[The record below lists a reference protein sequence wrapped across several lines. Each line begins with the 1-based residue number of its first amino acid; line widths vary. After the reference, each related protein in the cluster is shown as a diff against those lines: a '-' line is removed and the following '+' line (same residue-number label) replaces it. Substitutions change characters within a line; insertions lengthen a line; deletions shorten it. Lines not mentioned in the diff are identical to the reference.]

1 MIGTTDYISIKLTD
15 ETQFRSIFDKYYIS
29 LCMFANQYV
38 ENDALAADI
47 VQECFVKL
55 WQLRDDF
62 MYVHQIKSFLYT
74 SVRNKSLNELEH
86 TKVMNEYAQKV
97 QEMSKDSFFQDKVI
111 AEESYRILVD
121 AIEKMIVKYAR
132 MYVPHKRITP
142 HKLRSTFG
150 TQLYQETGD
159 LYLVAETLGH
169 SSVDTSKKYASMKE
183 RKRLV
188 AQTIQLRAQ
197 NRES

>member
-1 MIGTTDYISIKLTD
+1 
-15 ETQFRSIFDKYYIS
+15 
-29 LCMFANQYV
+29 MFANQYV

-111 AEESYRILVD
+111 AEESYRILAD
-121 AIEKMIVKYAR
+121 AIEKLPPQMKGKSNPEI
-132 MYVPHKRITP
+132 
-142 HKLRSTFG
+142 
-150 TQLYQETGD
+150 
-159 LYLVAETLGH
+159 AETLNISCETVH
-169 SSVDTSKKYASMKE
+169 SQKKIAY
-183 RKRLV
+183 RKLRVYLKDYYYLV
-188 AQTIQLRAQ
+188 FYFL
-197 NRES
+197 

>member
-38 ENDALAADI
+38 ENGALAADI

-121 AIEKMIVKYAR
+121 AIEKLPPQMKSI
-132 MYVPHKRITP
+132 M
-142 HKLRSTFG
+142 
-150 TQLYQETGD
+150 QLALEGKSNPEI
-159 LYLVAETLGH
+159 AETLNISGETVH
-169 SSVDTSKKYASMKE
+169 SQKKIAY
-183 RKRLV
+183 RKLRVYLKDYYYLV
-188 AQTIQLRAQ
+188 FYFL
-197 NRES
+197 

>member
-1 MIGTTDYISIKLTD
+1 MVHTTENISIKLTD
-15 ETQFRSIFDKYYIS
+15 EAQFRFIFDKYYIT

-38 ENDALAADI
+38 EDDALAADI

-62 MYVHQIKSFLYT
+62 MYVDQIKSFLYT

-97 QEMSKDSFFQDKVI
+97 MEMGKDSFFQDKVI

-121 AIEKMIVKYAR
+121 AIDKLPPQMKNIMRLALEGKTNPEIAEALNISGETVHSQKKIAYR
-132 MYVPHKRITP
+132 
-142 HKLRSTFG
+142 KLRG
-150 TQLYQETGD
+150 
-159 LYLVAETLGH
+159 YLKDYYYLLF
-169 SSVDTSKKYASMKE
+169 YF
-183 RKRLV
+183 L
-188 AQTIQLRAQ
+188 
-197 NRES
+197 

>member
-1 MIGTTDYISIKLTD
+1 MVHTTENITIKLTD
-15 ETQFRSIFDKYYIS
+15 EAQFRFIFDKYYIT

-38 ENDALAADI
+38 EDDALAADI

-97 QEMSKDSFFQDKVI
+97 MEMGKDSFFQDKVI

-121 AIEKMIVKYAR
+121 AIDKLPPQMKNIMRLALEGKTNPEIAEALNISGETVHSQKKIAYR
-132 MYVPHKRITP
+132 
-142 HKLRSTFG
+142 KLRG
-150 TQLYQETGD
+150 
-159 LYLVAETLGH
+159 YLKDYYYLLF
-169 SSVDTSKKYASMKE
+169 YF
-183 RKRLV
+183 L
-188 AQTIQLRAQ
+188 
-197 NRES
+197 

>member
-1 MIGTTDYISIKLTD
+1 
-15 ETQFRSIFDKYYIS
+15 
-29 LCMFANQYV
+29 MFANQYV

-86 TKVMNEYAQKV
+86 TKV
-97 QEMSKDSFFQDKVI
+97 I

-121 AIEKMIVKYAR
+121 AIEKLPPQMKSI
-132 MYVPHKRITP
+132 M
-142 HKLRSTFG
+142 
-150 TQLYQETGD
+150 QLALEGKSNPEI
-159 LYLVAETLGH
+159 AETLNISGETVH
-169 SSVDTSKKYASMKE
+169 SQKKIAY
-183 RKRLV
+183 RKLRVYLKDYYYLV
-188 AQTIQLRAQ
+188 FYFL
-197 NRES
+197 

>member
-1 MIGTTDYISIKLTD
+1 MVHTTENISIKLTD
-15 ETQFRSIFDKYYIS
+15 EAQFRFIFDKYYIT

-38 ENDALAADI
+38 EDDALAADI

-97 QEMSKDSFFQDKVI
+97 MEMGKDSFFQDKVI

-121 AIEKMIVKYAR
+121 AIDKLPPQMKNIMRLALEGKTNLEIAEALNISGETVHSQKKIAYR
-132 MYVPHKRITP
+132 
-142 HKLRSTFG
+142 KLRG
-150 TQLYQETGD
+150 
-159 LYLVAETLGH
+159 YLKDYYYLLF
-169 SSVDTSKKYASMKE
+169 YF
-183 RKRLV
+183 L
-188 AQTIQLRAQ
+188 
-197 NRES
+197 

>member
-1 MIGTTDYISIKLTD
+1 MIHTTENISIKLTD
-15 ETQFRSIFDKYYIS
+15 EAQFRFIFDKYYIS

-38 ENDALAADI
+38 EDDALAADI

-97 QEMSKDSFFQDKVI
+97 IEMGKNSFFQDKVI

-121 AIEKMIVKYAR
+121 AID
-132 MYVPHKRITP
+132 
-142 HKLRSTFG
+142 KLPPQMKNIMKLALEGKTNPEIAEALNISG
-150 TQLYQETGD
+150 ET
-159 LYLVAETLGH
+159 VH
-169 SSVDTSKKYASMKE
+169 SQKKIAY
-183 RKRLV
+183 RLSL
-188 AQTIQLRAQ
+188 IHI
-197 NRES
+197 

>member
-1 MIGTTDYISIKLTD
+1 MIGTTDNIGIKLTD
-15 ETQFRSIFDKYYIS
+15 ETQFRFIFDKYYIS

-38 ENDALAADI
+38 EDDALAADI

-74 SVRNKSLNELEH
+74 SVRNKALNELEH

-97 QEMSKDSFFQDKVI
+97 LEMNKESFFQDKVI

-121 AIEKMIVKYAR
+121 AIDKQMKSIMQLALEGKSNPEIAEVLNISGETVHSQKKIAYR
-132 MYVPHKRITP
+132 
-142 HKLRSTFG
+142 KLRV
-150 TQLYQETGD
+150 
-159 LYLVAETLGH
+159 YLKDYYYLIF
-169 SSVDTSKKYASMKE
+169 YF
-183 RKRLV
+183 L
-188 AQTIQLRAQ
+188 
-197 NRES
+197 

>member
-1 MIGTTDYISIKLTD
+1 MVHTTENISIKLTD
-15 ETQFRSIFDKYYIS
+15 EAQFRFIFDKYYIT

-38 ENDALAADI
+38 EDDALAADI

-97 QEMSKDSFFQDKVI
+97 MEMGKDSFFQDKVI

-121 AIEKMIVKYAR
+121 AID
-132 MYVPHKRITP
+132 
-142 HKLRSTFG
+142 KLPPQMKNIMRLALEGKTNPEIAEALNISG
-150 TQLYQETGD
+150 ET
-159 LYLVAETLGH
+159 VH
-169 SSVDTSKKYASMKE
+169 S
-183 RKRLV
+183 
-188 AQTIQLRAQ
+188 
-197 NRES
+197 

>member
-38 ENDALAADI
+38 ENDAVAADI

-74 SVRNKSLNELEH
+74 
-86 TKVMNEYAQKV
+86 
-97 QEMSKDSFFQDKVI
+97 FQDKVI

-121 AIEKMIVKYAR
+121 AIEKLPPQMKSI
-132 MYVPHKRITP
+132 M
-142 HKLRSTFG
+142 
-150 TQLYQETGD
+150 QLALEGKSNPEI
-159 LYLVAETLGH
+159 AETLNISGETVH
-169 SSVDTSKKYASMKE
+169 SQKKIAY
-183 RKRLV
+183 RKLRVYLKDYYYLV
-188 AQTIQLRAQ
+188 FYFL
-197 NRES
+197 

>member
-1 MIGTTDYISIKLTD
+1 MIHTTENISIKLAD
-15 ETQFRSIFDKYYIS
+15 EAQFRFIFDKYYIA

-38 ENDALAADI
+38 EDDALAADI

-97 QEMSKDSFFQDKVI
+97 MEMGKDSFFQDKVI

-121 AIEKMIVKYAR
+121 AIDKLPPQMKSIMRLALEGKTNPEIAEALNVSGETVHSQKKISYR
-132 MYVPHKRITP
+132 
-142 HKLRSTFG
+142 KLRG
-150 TQLYQETGD
+150 
-159 LYLVAETLGH
+159 YLKDYYYLLF
-169 SSVDTSKKYASMKE
+169 YF
-183 RKRLV
+183 L
-188 AQTIQLRAQ
+188 
-197 NRES
+197 

>member
-38 ENDALAADI
+38 ETDALAADI

-121 AIEKMIVKYAR
+121 AIEKLPPQMKSI
-132 MYVPHKRITP
+132 M
-142 HKLRSTFG
+142 
-150 TQLYQETGD
+150 QLALEGKSNPEI
-159 LYLVAETLGH
+159 AETLNISGETVH
-169 SSVDTSKKYASMKE
+169 SQKKIAY
-183 RKRLV
+183 RKLRVYLKDYYYLV
-188 AQTIQLRAQ
+188 FYFL
-197 NRES
+197 

>member
-1 MIGTTDYISIKLTD
+1 MIGTTDSISIKLTD

-29 LCMFANQYV
+29 LCMFANPYV

-97 QEMSKDSFFQDKVI
+97 LEMSKDSFFQDKVI
-111 AEESYRILVD
+111 AEESYRILVE
-121 AIEKMIVKYAR
+121 AIEKLPPQMKSI
-132 MYVPHKRITP
+132 M
-142 HKLRSTFG
+142 
-150 TQLYQETGD
+150 QLALEGKSNPEI
-159 LYLVAETLGH
+159 AETLNISGETVH
-169 SSVDTSKKYASMKE
+169 SQKKIAY
-183 RKRLV
+183 RKLRVYLKDYYYLV
-188 AQTIQLRAQ
+188 FYFL
-197 NRES
+197 

>member
-62 MYVHQIKSFLYT
+62 IYT
-74 SVRNKSLNELEH
+74 LVRNKSLNELEH

-121 AIEKMIVKYAR
+121 AIEKLPPQMKSI
-132 MYVPHKRITP
+132 M
-142 HKLRSTFG
+142 
-150 TQLYQETGD
+150 QLALEGKSNPEI
-159 LYLVAETLGH
+159 AETLNISGETVH
-169 SSVDTSKKYASMKE
+169 SQKKIAY
-183 RKRLV
+183 RKLRVYLKDYYYLV
-188 AQTIQLRAQ
+188 FYFL
-197 NRES
+197 

>member
-1 MIGTTDYISIKLTD
+1 MVHTTENISIKLTD
-15 ETQFRSIFDKYYIS
+15 EAQFRFIFDKYYIT

-38 ENDALAADI
+38 EDDALAADI

-97 QEMSKDSFFQDKVI
+97 MEMGKDSFFQDKVI

-121 AIEKMIVKYAR
+121 AIDKLPPQRKNIMRLALEGKTNPEIAEALNISGETVHSQKKIAYR
-132 MYVPHKRITP
+132 
-142 HKLRSTFG
+142 KLRG
-150 TQLYQETGD
+150 
-159 LYLVAETLGH
+159 YLKDYYYLLF
-169 SSVDTSKKYASMKE
+169 YF
-183 RKRLV
+183 L
-188 AQTIQLRAQ
+188 
-197 NRES
+197 

>member
-1 MIGTTDYISIKLTD
+1 
-15 ETQFRSIFDKYYIS
+15 
-29 LCMFANQYV
+29 MFANQYV

-97 QEMSKDSFFQDKVI
+97 QEMSIVLYHPALFFTSLSF
-111 AEESYRILVD
+111 
-121 AIEKMIVKYAR
+121 KY
-132 MYVPHKRITP
+132 
-142 HKLRSTFG
+142 L
-150 TQLYQETGD
+150 
-159 LYLVAETLGH
+159 
-169 SSVDTSKKYASMKE
+169 
-183 RKRLV
+183 
-188 AQTIQLRAQ
+188 
-197 NRES
+197 

>member
-1 MIGTTDYISIKLTD
+1 MIRTTENISIRLTD
-15 ETQFRSIFDKYYIS
+15 EAQFRFIFDKYYIA

-38 ENDALAADI
+38 EDDALAADI

-62 MYVHQIKSFLYT
+62 MYIHQIKSFLYT

-97 QEMSKDSFFQDKVI
+97 MAMGKESFFQDKVI

-121 AIEKMIVKYAR
+121 AIDKLPPQMKSIMRLALEGKTNPEIAEALNISGETVHSQKKIAYR
-132 MYVPHKRITP
+132 
-142 HKLRSTFG
+142 KLRG
-150 TQLYQETGD
+150 
-159 LYLVAETLGH
+159 YLKDYYYLLF
-169 SSVDTSKKYASMKE
+169 YF
-183 RKRLV
+183 L
-188 AQTIQLRAQ
+188 
-197 NRES
+197 

>member
-29 LCMFANQYV
+29 LWMFANQYV

-121 AIEKMIVKYAR
+121 AIEKLPPQMKSI
-132 MYVPHKRITP
+132 M
-142 HKLRSTFG
+142 
-150 TQLYQETGD
+150 QLALEGKSNPEI
-159 LYLVAETLGH
+159 AETLNISGETVH
-169 SSVDTSKKYASMKE
+169 SQKKIAY
-183 RKRLV
+183 R
-188 AQTIQLRAQ
+188 QLRVYLKDY
-197 NRES
+197 NYLVFYFL

>member
-15 ETQFRSIFDKYYIS
+15 ETQFRSIFDIYYIS
-29 LCMFANQYV
+29 LCVFANQYV
-38 ENDALAADI
+38 ENGALAADI

-121 AIEKMIVKYAR
+121 AIEKLPPQMKSI
-132 MYVPHKRITP
+132 M
-142 HKLRSTFG
+142 
-150 TQLYQETGD
+150 QLALEGKSNPEI
-159 LYLVAETLGH
+159 AETLNISGETVH
-169 SSVDTSKKYASMKE
+169 SQKKIAY
-183 RKRLV
+183 RKLRVYLKDYYYLV
-188 AQTIQLRAQ
+188 FYFL
-197 NRES
+197 

>member
-1 MIGTTDYISIKLTD
+1 MIRTTENISIRLTD
-15 ETQFRSIFDKYYIS
+15 EAQFRFIFDKYYIA

-38 ENDALAADI
+38 EDDALAADI

-62 MYVHQIKSFLYT
+62 MYIHQIKSFLYT

-97 QEMSKDSFFQDKVI
+97 MEMGKESFFQDKVI

-121 AIEKMIVKYAR
+121 AIDKLPPQMKSIMRLALEGKTNPEIAEALNISGETVHSQKKIAYR
-132 MYVPHKRITP
+132 
-142 HKLRSTFG
+142 KLRG
-150 TQLYQETGD
+150 YVKD
-159 LYLVAETLGH
+159 YYYLLF
-169 SSVDTSKKYASMKE
+169 YF
-183 RKRLV
+183 L
-188 AQTIQLRAQ
+188 
-197 NRES
+197 

>member
-1 MIGTTDYISIKLTD
+1 MVHTTENISIKLTD
-15 ETQFRSIFDKYYIS
+15 EAQFRFIFDKYYIT

-38 ENDALAADI
+38 EDDALAADI

-97 QEMSKDSFFQDKVI
+97 MEMGKDSFFQDKVI

-121 AIEKMIVKYAR
+121 AIDKLPPQMKNIMRLALEGKTNPEIAEALNISGET
-132 MYVPHKRITP
+132 VPSQKKIAYR
-142 HKLRSTFG
+142 KLRG
-150 TQLYQETGD
+150 
-159 LYLVAETLGH
+159 YLKDYYYLLF
-169 SSVDTSKKYASMKE
+169 YF
-183 RKRLV
+183 L
-188 AQTIQLRAQ
+188 
-197 NRES
+197 

>member
-38 ENDALAADI
+38 KNDALAADI

-121 AIEKMIVKYAR
+121 AIEKLPPQMKSI
-132 MYVPHKRITP
+132 M
-142 HKLRSTFG
+142 
-150 TQLYQETGD
+150 QLALEGKSNPEI
-159 LYLVAETLGH
+159 AETLNISGETVH
-169 SSVDTSKKYASMKE
+169 SQKKIAY
-183 RKRLV
+183 RKLRVYLKDYYYLV
-188 AQTIQLRAQ
+188 FYFL
-197 NRES
+197 

>member
-1 MIGTTDYISIKLTD
+1 MIRTTENISIRLTD
-15 ETQFRSIFDKYYIS
+15 EAQFRFIFDKYYIA

-38 ENDALAADI
+38 EDDALAADI

-62 MYVHQIKSFLYT
+62 MYIHQIKSFLYT

-97 QEMSKDSFFQDKVI
+97 MEMGKESFFQDKVI

-121 AIEKMIVKYAR
+121 AIDKLPPQMKSIMRLALEGKTNPEIAEALNISGETVHSQKKIAYR
-132 MYVPHKRITP
+132 
-142 HKLRSTFG
+142 KLR
-150 TQLYQETGD
+150 E
-159 LYLVAETLGH
+159 YLKDYYYLLF
-169 SSVDTSKKYASMKE
+169 YF
-183 RKRLV
+183 L
-188 AQTIQLRAQ
+188 
-197 NRES
+197 